1 MLLRHYYL
9 RSETLEKF
17 LTMIKR
23 AAEAA
28 TASQGIRES
37 ESTSEDERNEE

>member
-1 MLLRHYYL
+1 MLLRHHYL
-9 RSETLEKF
+9 RSETLKEF

-28 TASQGIRES
+28 TTSQRNPES
-37 ESTSEDERNEE
+37 ESTSEDERNEK